1 MSSPAPNSPSW
12 DHSGEPDPAGGAFAD
27 TGAPERLTEIW
38 QATWDWMKGLPT
50 APPKLLGSE
59 ISSAPSRAAV
69 GSKLFEES
77 SGDSRPELPPS
88 VILPLAV
95 PQ

>member
-50 APPKLLGSE
+50 APPKLVGAGAVEVRAELLYATVTRTN
-59 ISSAPSRAAV
+59 IS
-69 GSKLFEES
+69 G
-77 SGDSRPELPPS
+77 
-88 VILPLAV
+88 I
-95 PQ
+95 

>member
-27 TGAPERLTEIW
+27 TGAPERLTQIW

-50 APPKLLGSE
+50 APPKLLVEEKAGMVEGRAELLYATVTRTNIFRDSGSV
-59 ISSAPSRAAV
+59 A
-69 GSKLFEES
+69 
-77 SGDSRPELPPS
+77 
-88 VILPLAV
+88 
-95 PQ
+95 